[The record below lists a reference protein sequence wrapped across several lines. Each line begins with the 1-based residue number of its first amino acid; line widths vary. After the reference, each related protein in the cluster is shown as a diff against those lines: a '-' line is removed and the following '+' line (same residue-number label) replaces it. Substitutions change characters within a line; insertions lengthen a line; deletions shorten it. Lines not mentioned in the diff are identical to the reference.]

1 VRRRSTRPILLLAG
15 VALAGALFA
24 AAELVLR
31 IAGAGVVHPLHE
43 FTTPDGRIATRFESL
58 QELEREPKPALDR
71 VACDVDKAAGTIRVV
86 VVGESTAAG
95 FPFFPHLSFGRVVE
109 MRLRHDL
116 PALAVEVV
124 NFGRAADSSAN
135 VLQTLDDARRC
146 APDVVVICSGHNEY
160 QASYLDD
167 LRDGTWPAI
176 RRVAGGLRLA
186 ALLRPAA
193 GSGVGAPLDLAAATG
208 GALVGT
214 RPFLT
219 ASEFA
224 RGERRLRD
232 HLDAMVTLALDAG
245 ALPLLMTQPSNLA
258 DFPPCHS
265 FHSRTLAEEARRGY
279 ESELRELLR
288 LARAE
293 PSGARAAELARELEA
308 ADPDVALLRYAQGL
322 RAAAAGD
329 RARARD
335 EFERA
340 LELDDYPNRA
350 RAGIN
355 RAIAQVGAGRGIEV
369 VDAVARF
376 AEKSALGVPGD
387 DLFLDHCHPTLE
399 GTFELA
405 DALLPS
411 LARLLARRGA
421 DLAGLDPTRATLAI
435 APLEE
440 WLARMGL
447 DRPSLA
453 LGAIR
458 AGEVDLKLVLLM
470 PGVNEALRLARRAF
484 TTALRLDPGA
494 TRAKVAL
501 VVVELLERD
510 KSEALRRQDEL
521 LREDPG
527 ALRPLEEQSR
537 TMTSLTEALHDL
549 GLVFEKGRL
558 VPAPDP
564 PKSPK

>member
-1 VRRRSTRPILLLAG
+1 MSRGPRRLLLLAAG
-15 VALAGALFA
+15 VAFGSGLFA

-31 IAGAGVVHPLHE
+31 LAGAGVVHQLQV
-43 FTTPDGRIATRFESL
+43 FRTPDGPIATRSL
-58 QELEREPKPALDR
+58 TLEEVEREPKAALDR
-71 VACDVDKAAGTIRVV
+71 VACPLAKTPGTLRVV

-109 MRLRHDL
+109 TRLHHDL
-116 PALAVEVV
+116 PRLAVEVV
-124 NFGRAADSSAN
+124 NFGKAADSSAD

-160 QASYLDD
+160 QASYADD
-167 LRDGTWPAI
+167 LRDGAWPAL
-176 RRVAGGLRLA
+176 RRLVGGLRLSV
-186 ALLRPAA
+186 LLTTRSSLRAE
-193 GSGVGAPLDLAAATG
+193 APLDLAVVTG
-208 GALVGT
+208 GGLIGT
-214 RPFLT
+214 RPFFSAT
-219 ASEFA
+219 EFA
-224 RGERRLRD
+224 RGELRLRD

-245 ALPLLMTQPSNLA
+245 ALPLLMTQASNLA

-265 FHSRTLAEEARRGY
+265 FHSRPLASEACRRY
-279 ESELRELLR
+279 EAELRELLK
-288 LARAE
+288 LARGE
-293 PSGARAAELARELEA
+293 PAGARAAELARELEA

-322 RAAAAGD
+322 RAAAAGE
-329 RARARD
+329 RARACG
-335 EFERA
+335 EFARA

-350 RAGIN
+350 RAAIN
-355 RAIAQVGAGRGIEV
+355 RTIAEVGAARGVEV

-376 AEKSALGVPGD
+376 AAKSALGVPGD

-405 DALLPS
+405 DALLPA

-421 DLAGLDPTRATLAI
+421 DLAGLDPTKATLAL

-440 WLARMGL
+440 WLAAMGL

-458 AGEVDLKLVLLM
+458 AGEVDLKLVLFM

-501 VVVELLERD
+501 VVVALLERD
-510 KSEALRRQDEL
+510 KDDALRRQDEL

-527 ALRPLEEQSR
+527 ALRALEEQSPA
-537 TMTSLTEALHDL
+537 MSSLAEALRDL
-549 GLVFEKGRL
+549 GLSFEKGRL
-558 VPAPDP
+558 VPSVGP
-564 PKSPK
+564 PKPPK